1 MAVAN
6 LLRRRCCASLPL
18 LLGTVVLV
26 LGFCSSHVSLALAAA
41 GSKVEYLPGFRHESP
56 LPFELETGYIGVGE
70 SEDIQLFY
78 YFVKSESNHSVDP
91 IMLWISGGPGCSSLY
106 ALTQELGPL
115 LFDLPKNNSALPTLS
130 LNPYSWTKVAS
141 FIFLDLP
148 VGTGFSYVKSSKN
161 YTSNSEE
168 TSDHGAEFLRKWLAD
183 HPEYQSNSFYVGGDS
198 FSGVTVP
205 MVVNAI
211 SYGINLGLNP
221 HIDLKGYFVG
231 NAFTYPISYIVQMIR
246 GFGLIPDEMYKGS
259 IEEWVQCRDDL
270 PFNRTVLD
278 SRPYYAILSMQGYRS
293 LIYSGDHDL
302 FVCSLSTEAWTKSL
316 GYSIID
322 DWRPWFLN
330 NQIVGDR
337 ATLLQYTR
345 PLNASSCLKDGYR
358 TIPNELGNLHNLKTF
373 AIQRNQIIG
382 SIPTFISNM
391 SSLQLLS
398 LSTNKLIGSIPI
410 EIGNLSSLQYL
421 LLDENYFTGMIP
433 REVSYLSKLEF
444 IDFENNNLS
453 STIPEGLFNVTKLRG
468 IDGLVILLHPVFYA
482 S

>member
-41 GSKVEYLPGFRHESP
+41 GSKVEYLPGFRHE
-56 LPFELETGYIGVGE
+56 
-70 SEDIQLFY
+70 
-78 YFVKSESNHSVDP
+78 
-91 IMLWISGGPGCSSLY
+91 
-106 ALTQELGPL
+106 GPL

-198 FSGVTVP
+198 FSGVIVP

-221 HIDLKGYFVG
+221 QIDLKGYFVG

-278 SRPYYAILSMQGYRS
+278 SRPYYAILSMQG
-293 LIYSGDHDL
+293 
-302 FVCSLSTEAWTKSL
+302 
-316 GYSIID
+316 
-322 DWRPWFLN
+322 
-330 NQIVGDR
+330 
-337 ATLLQYTR
+337 
-345 PLNASSCLKDGYR
+345 

-373 AIQRNQIIG
+373 AIEGNQIIG
-382 SIPTFISNM
+382 SIPMFISNM
-391 SSLQLLS
+391 SSLQILS
-398 LSTNKLIGSIPI
+398 LSTNKLMGSIPK
-410 EIGNLSSLQYL
+410 EIGNLSSLQGL
-421 LLDENYFTGMIP
+421 MLAENNFTGVIP
-433 REVSYLSKLEF
+433 REISYLSKLELVV
-444 IDFENNNLS
+444 FEVNNLS
-453 STIPEGLFNVTKLRG
+453 GTIPEGLFNLTKLRG
-468 IDGLVILLHPVFYA
+468 LSLANNHLLGSIPSTMCSAQTNLEILILAQNVLSRVIPYSIANCSQLSLIALNDNHFSGSIPNSLENLSLLQSVGSIFDSVPLTA
-482 S
+482 

>member
-6 LLRRRCCASLPL
+6 LLRRRCCTSLPFA
-18 LLGTVVLV
+18 TVVLV

-41 GSKVEYLPGFRHESP
+41 RSKVEYLPGFGP
-56 LPFELETGYIGVGE
+56 LPFELETGYIGIGE
-70 SEDIQLFY
+70 SEDVQLFY
-78 YFVKSESNHSVDP
+78 YFVKSESNHNVDP
-91 IMLWISGGPGCSSLY
+91 IMLWISGGPGCSSLF

-115 LFDLPKNNSALPTLS
+115 LFDLPKNNGALPTLS

-148 VGTGFSYVKSSKN
+148 VGTGFSYAKSSKVN

-183 HPEYQSNSFYVGGDS
+183 HLEYQSNSFYVGGDS

-211 SYGINLGLNP
+211 SYGINIGLNP

-231 NAFTYPISYIVQMIR
+231 NAFTYPIGYIIQMTR
-246 GFGLIPDEMYKGS
+246 GLDLIPDEIYKSYQECGGNLICLLNFLKIGQGQELISLWANDDSVQEALHIRKGS
-259 IEEWVQCRDDL
+259 IEKWVQCRDDL

-278 SRPYYAILSMQGYRS
+278 SRPYYAILSMKGYRS

-322 DWRPWFLN
+322 DWRPWFMN
-330 NQIVGDR
+330 NQIVG
-337 ATLLQYTR
+337 YTR
-345 PLNASSCLKDGYR
+345 TFSNNMTYAKIKGSGHIAPVYTPLEC
-358 TIPNELGNLHNLKTF
+358 
-373 AIQRNQIIG
+373 
-382 SIPTFISNM
+382 FIMFKRWISYE
-391 SSLQLLS
+391 
-398 LSTNKLIGSIPI
+398 KL
-410 EIGNLSSLQYL
+410 
-421 LLDENYFTGMIP
+421 
-433 REVSYLSKLEF
+433 
-444 IDFENNNLS
+444 
-453 STIPEGLFNVTKLRG
+453 
-468 IDGLVILLHPVFYA
+468 
-482 S
+482 